1 MVSLQHSWSD
11 ITATCTHFSRGLD
24 LSLRLDRLPLDMCDC
39 AQVSRNG
46 LWCLRVERANT
57 IDKLRDLELGN
68 EVRVLARSLPC
79 TASFVTGRDIIHNTT
94 MLCRNLWAAHEE
106 AVQGDDPYLLLA
118 LGCSKGYNR
127 MDHSWL
133 QRCLRTASTPPEI
146 PGPRWMPFGEP
157 AGAHLGRCRICASS
171 SGFRF
176 AHKVAQHHACF
187 SSLELIPSCLLCNKL
202 IMFQVFLVSSM
213 IGPWAAKACLL
224 SLKFPIW
231 YSSLRSN
238 GHLVSQFGTV
248 ISASPFVN
256 VCLVYTSVFMHPFMT
271 CITTQSTSLIV
282 ALSVFGCVR
291 TSLSLTMRVLV
302 ANIFM
307 CTLFAYP
314 NRHFFHA
321 PVFCCKRLSAKLCG
335 FWHQSHGPNWECSRQ
350 SAHCMALNY
359 PFKIWGCPTSL
370 VCCLLTKAGLT
381 FVAVL
386 SLRYV
391 GGGDSTLIFPTLPSV
406 GKLRLFFSGI
416 LWDLRIQTFLKE
428 AGQSRPVRPFRFLYQ
443 RLAGAELHRWETYLE
458 RRVRAKGWDGP
469 ILRRTLRQLPRSVP
483 QAHRRFLLK
492 AHLNAPI
499 APARLAAARVVDEPL
514 QCCFCLVW
522 IICRVA
528 TQCSTSM
535 IVFVLLRIYF
545 QYLMDSVTCYKND
558 GKAVWWLALLLSLL
572 PSGMSMCRRGVRFF
586 SFVELR
592 DLVLVSLQCPWLVRC
607 CPTRSNKQ
615 RRQDRILPPLPTPG
629 VTIYRSDGACRGQ
642 GTGAVFSRAGVPLC
656 GRLMIVVLVLA

>member
-57 IDKLRDLELGN
+57 MDKLRDLELGN
-68 EVRVLARSLPC
+68 EVRVFARSLPC

-118 LGCSKGYNR
+118 FGCSKGYNR

-187 SSLELIPSCLLCNKL
+187 SSLELIPSCLLCSKL

-231 YSSLRSN
+231 YSCLRSN

-381 FVAVL
+381 FIAVL

-406 GKLRLFFSGI
+406 GKLRLFFFRHTVGSTHSDVFERGWTKSTGTTFPFSVSAVGWCRIASLGNVSGTT
-416 LWDLRIQTFLKE
+416 R
-428 AGQSRPVRPFRFLYQ
+428 ASQ
-443 RLAGAELHRWETYLE
+443 RLGWSNITPYTTAVAEERATSTQTVFAEGAPQCSHRTSKAGRSACRWWTFAVLFLFSLDHLPRCHTVFDVYDSIRVVADLPPIPDGLSHMLQERWEGGVVASIVAFFAAIWNVDVQAWCTLLLIRWIEGSGAGELAMSMAGA
-458 RRVRAKGWDGP
+458 
-469 ILRRTLRQLPRSVP
+469 
-483 QAHRRFLLK
+483 
-492 AHLNAPI
+492 
-499 APARLAAARVVDEPL
+499 
-514 QCCFCLVW
+514 
-522 IICRVA
+522 
-528 TQCSTSM
+528 
-535 IVFVLLRIYF
+535 
-545 QYLMDSVTCYKND
+545 
-558 GKAVWWLALLLSLL
+558 LL
-572 PSGMSMCRRGVRFF
+572 PH
-586 SFVELR
+586 SF
-592 DLVLVSLQCPWLVRC
+592 
-607 CPTRSNKQ
+607 
-615 RRQDRILPPLPTPG
+615 
-629 VTIYRSDGACRGQ
+629 
-642 GTGAVFSRAGVPLC
+642 
-656 GRLMIVVLVLA
+656 

>member
-335 FWHQSHGPNWECSRQ
+335 FLTPITWTKLGMF
-350 SAHCMALNY
+350 SAVGTLY
-359 PFKIWGCPTSL
+359 GTQLSL
-370 VCCLLTKAGLT
+370 QDLRLSN
-381 FVAVL
+381 VASVL
-386 SLRYV
+386 STHEGWIDIRRGTISALRPVAETAHLSSNPPISWKVAFVFFRHTV
-391 GGGDSTLIFPTLPSV
+391 GSTHSDV
-406 GKLRLFFSGI
+406 
-416 LWDLRIQTFLKE
+416 LKE

-499 APARLAAARVVDEPL
+499 APARPGRSACRWWTFAVLFLFSLDHLPRCHTVFDVYDSIRVVADLLSIPDGLSHML
-514 QCCFCLVW
+514 QERWEGGVVASIVAFFAAIWNVDVQAWCTLLLIRW
-522 IICRVA
+522 IEGSGA
-528 TQCSTSM
+528 GELAMSM
-535 IVFVLLRIYF
+535 A
-545 QYLMDSVTCYKND
+545 
-558 GKAVWWLALLLSLL
+558 GALL
-572 PSGMSMCRRGVRFF
+572 PH
-586 SFVELR
+586 SF
-592 DLVLVSLQCPWLVRC
+592 
-607 CPTRSNKQ
+607 
-615 RRQDRILPPLPTPG
+615 
-629 VTIYRSDGACRGQ
+629 
-642 GTGAVFSRAGVPLC
+642 
-656 GRLMIVVLVLA
+656 